1 MQQISNVLYVPEINQ
16 NLLSVAQLL
25 EKNYKVIFEH
35 KSCVIKDQNNKEV
48 ITSQIKGKRFVLV
61 LMKNDHIFEEKKELK
76 FKEDRE
82 DSGALKKF
90 QVKEENEYACE
101 KPPKSHNK
109 CNVSTIK
116 STRHKDTKAC
126 DKKKKKNKKKK
137 NKFSRSSDWIRT
149 KDIQSRRSVENNMS
163 KYLLK
168 ILDLNIV

>member
-1 MQQISNVLYVPEINQ
+1 
-16 NLLSVAQLL
+16 
-25 EKNYKVIFEH
+25 
-35 KSCVIKDQNNKEV
+35 
-48 ITSQIKGKRFVLV
+48 
-61 LMKNDHIFEEKKELK
+61 MKNDHIIEEKKELK

-82 DSGALKKF
+82 NSGALKKF

-149 KDIQSRRSVENNMS
+149 KDIQSRRSVENNMP